1 MQLTEEQESRP
12 AVAQMEPESEPLTPL
27 ASDARQ
33 PGDDEDDSP
42 DAIFLRAVS
51 EIPTQPLPKH
61 RSREEEIVERHFIF
75 CVLLVVLSLLVT
87 NILNIINQPVVT
99 VTLFPVH
106 KSLHITTT
114 IPLQTRQLAPVTL
127 TRTLTAQ
134 TTGHGHQEARPAT
147 GTLTLYNGLFTQ
159 QTIPRGTVFTGADGV
174 KMVTDEA
181 VTIPASN
188 PTTNPPQL
196 GYATVPALA
205 VVAGSSG
212 NIAAYDINATFVN
225 GVSVKNTSPFSHGQ
239 DARGY
244 QAVAQRDLDTL
255 TSKLQQQLTQAILQA
270 FRIAPGEEVTP
281 TNCVFTASADHGI
294 GEETQKVTVK
304 AIKTCSAIAYSQD
317 ALQKKAVTAFT
328 TTRPGKK
335 YELVSGVRTS
345 VMSVSPFLVRC
356 SGSWEYVFTSDYE
369 QYLAEQITGDT
380 PAQARA
386 YLLKTGVVSQAT
398 ITQSQTLPDPYHIKF
413 VILVGV

>member
-106 KSLHITTT
+106 KSLQITTT

-159 QTIPRGTVFTGADGV
+159 QTIPRGTVFAGADGV

-181 VTIPASN
+181 VTI
-188 PTTNPPQL
+188 
-196 GYATVPALA
+196 PALA

-255 TSKLQQQLTQAILQA
+255 TSKLQQQLTQAIPQA

-335 YELVSGVRTS
+335 YELVNGGPGRD
-345 VMSVSPFLVRC
+345 PPGGCDHQHRGGHRHLRP
-356 SGSWEYVFTSDYE
+356 WD
-369 QYLAEQITGDT
+369 
-380 PAQARA
+380 
-386 YLLKTGVVSQAT
+386 
-398 ITQSQTLPDPYHIKF
+398 TQSQTPAQHTAPATGEETSPLPE
-413 VILVGV
+413 IL

>member
-1 MQLTEEQESRP
+1 MQQTEEQESRP
-12 AVAQMEPESEPLTPL
+12 PVTPTELGSEPLTPL
-27 ASDARQ
+27 PPDAVQ
-33 PGDDEDDSP
+33 PADDDDSP
-42 DAIFLRAVS
+42 DAIFMRAVS
-51 EIPTQPLPKH
+51 EIPTQPLPKYT
-61 RSREEEIVERHFIF
+61 SREQEIVEPYFLCSVFLVVF
-75 CVLLVVLSLLVT
+75 CLLVSSIAAVV
-87 NILNIINQPVVT
+87 NQPVVT

-106 KSLHITTT
+106 KSLQITTT

-159 QTIPRGTVFTGADGV
+159 QTIPRGTVFAGADGV

-181 VTIPASN
+181 VTI
-188 PTTNPPQL
+188 
-196 GYATVPALA
+196 PALA

-255 TSKLQQQLTQAILQA
+255 TSKLQQQLTQAIPQA